1 VLDVE
6 QQREAN
12 RSARVQRRQQRAAAK
27 IDAAERREARYERQ
41 VEEDQ
46 ARERK
51 ARIEWLVNFF
61 GDAMDRLEYM
71 VADSPE
77 AKAVLALVQDVV
89 SDTIDDELEVAM
101 ARLMPQSAG

>member
-1 VLDVE
+1 MLDVE

-46 ARERK
+46 ARERN
-51 ARIEWLVNFF
+51 ARIECLVNFF
-61 GDAMDRLEYM
+61 GNAMDRLEYM